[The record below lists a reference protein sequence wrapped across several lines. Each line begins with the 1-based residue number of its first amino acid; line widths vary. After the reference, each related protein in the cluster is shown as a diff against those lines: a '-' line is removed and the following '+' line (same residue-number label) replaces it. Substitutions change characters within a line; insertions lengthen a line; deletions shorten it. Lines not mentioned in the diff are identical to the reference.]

1 GRNIFAFFIFF
12 TMLFSGGLIPS
23 YIMWTQAF
31 GIKNTIAALIIP
43 NLLMNAFNVIMMR
56 TYFTTNIPE
65 AVIEAARIDGA
76 GEFRILV
83 KIVLPMSVPILTT
96 LTLFIGLAYWNDWLN
111 GLYYINN
118 KDLYSIQVL
127 LNKMLLDSL
136 FMMRGLSSKLHVD
149 MVINMPSNGIK
160 MAVAIM
166 GVIPIML
173 VYPFLQKYFIKGIV
187 IGAVKG

>member
-1 GRNIFAFFIFF
+1 
-12 TMLFSGGLIPS
+12 M
-23 YIMWTQAF
+23 
-31 GIKNTIAALIIP
+31 
-43 NLLMNAFNVIMMR
+43 
-56 TYFTTNIPE
+56 
-65 AVIEAARIDGA
+65 
-76 GEFRILV
+76 
-83 KIVLPMSVPILTT
+83 
-96 LTLFIGLAYWNDWLN
+96 
-111 GLYYINN
+111 
-118 KDLYSIQVL
+118 
-127 LNKMLLDSL
+127 NKMLLDSL

>member
-1 GRNIFAFFIFF
+1 
-12 TMLFSGGLIPS
+12 
-23 YIMWTQAF
+23 
-31 GIKNTIAALIIP
+31 
-43 NLLMNAFNVIMMR
+43 
-56 TYFTTNIPE
+56 
-65 AVIEAARIDGA
+65 
-76 GEFRILV
+76 
-83 KIVLPMSVPILTT
+83 LPMSVPILTT